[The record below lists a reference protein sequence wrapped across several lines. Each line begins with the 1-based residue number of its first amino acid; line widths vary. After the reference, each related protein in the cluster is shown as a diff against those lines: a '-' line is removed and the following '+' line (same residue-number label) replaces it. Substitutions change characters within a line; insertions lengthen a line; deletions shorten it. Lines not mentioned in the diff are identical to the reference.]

1 MSTEAAN
8 CPFESIFG
16 TIVDPRIARTR
27 RHELLDILFIALA
40 AMVSGAEDFVT
51 IAEYGVIKQDWLKGL
66 LGLPNGIPSH
76 DTFRRVFARL
86 DPHQLEACLIAWA
99 EALRSRAQ
107 ITGEEVIALDGKTL
121 RQSFDTATGTK
132 AIHIVS
138 AWASRA
144 RLCLGQVKV
153 AEKSNEITAVPAL
166 LKMLDIRGCLVTAD
180 AMNCQKATARQITEQ
195 GGTFVLAL
203 KDNHPS
209 LSEGVKLFVEHAA
222 KHKYADLNTRSI
234 TTLDKDHGRI
244 ETRRYRVIDLPD
256 GIAWADEKQAWPGL
270 LSIGIAEATRQ
281 VGEKTSTET
290 RYYLTAIPA
299 TPAESARRFG
309 RAVRYHWGIE
319 NSLHWSL
326 DVSFNEDD
334 CRVRKDNGP
343 QNLAALRHVSLNLLK
358 RDQTTKAGIKTR
370 RLKAGWENTYLEHLL
385 LN

>member
-1 MSTEAAN
+1 MATQTAN
-8 CPFESIFG
+8 TQFQSIFG
-16 TIVDPRIARTR
+16 SITDPRIARTR
-27 RHELLDILFIALA
+27 RHDLLDILFIALA
-40 AMVSGAEDFVT
+40 AMLSGAEDFVT
-51 IAEYGVIKQDWLKGL
+51 IAEYGGIKREWLQTI

-86 DPHQLEACLIAWA
+86 DPKQLEACLIAWA
-99 EALRSRAQ
+99 EALRSKAA
-107 ITGEEVIALDGKTL
+107 ITGEEVVALDGKTL
-121 RQSFDTATGTK
+121 RHSFDTAAGTA

-153 AEKSNEITAVPAL
+153 EEKSNEITAVPAL

-203 KDNHPS
+203 KDNHPG
-209 LSEGVKLFVEHAA
+209 LCEDVHLFVEHAT
-222 KHKYADLNTRSI
+222 KLKYADLTTRTL
-234 TTLDKDHGRI
+234 TTHDKDHGRI
-244 ETRRYRVIDLPD
+244 ETRHYRLIGLPE
-256 GIAWADEKQAWPGL
+256 GIAWADEKHAWPGL
-270 LSIGIAEATRQ
+270 VSIGIAESTRQ
-281 VGEKTSTET
+281 IGEKTSTET
-290 RYYLTAIPA
+290 RYYLTAIPVG
-299 TPAESARRFG
+299 PANSARRFA

-358 RDQTTKAGIKTR
+358 RDRTTKAGIKTR
-370 RLKAGWENTYLEHLL
+370 RLKAGWENSYLEHLL

>member
-1 MSTEAAN
+1 
-8 CPFESIFG
+8 
-16 TIVDPRIARTR
+16 
-27 RHELLDILFIALA
+27 L
-40 AMVSGAEDFVT
+40 
-51 IAEYGVIKQDWLKGL
+51 QGL

-86 DPHQLEACLIAWA
+86 DPKQLEDCLIAWA
-99 EALRSRAQ
+99 EALRSKAQ
-107 ITGEEVIALDGKTL
+107 ITDEEVIAFDGKTL
-121 RQSFDTATGTK
+121 RHSFDTATGTA

-153 AEKSNEITAVPAL
+153 EAKSNEITAVPAL
-166 LKMLDIRGCLVTAD
+166 LKLLDIRGCLVTAD

-203 KDNHPS
+203 KDNHPN
-209 LSEGVKLFVEHAA
+209 LCEGAALFVEHAA
-222 KHKYADLNTRSI
+222 KQKYADLTTRSI
-234 TTLDKDHGRI
+234 TTNDKDHGRI
-244 ETRRYRVIDLPD
+244 ETRRYRLVDLPQ
-256 GIAWADEKQAWPGL
+256 GIAWADEKREWPGL
-270 LSIGIAEATRQ
+270 LSIGIAQSTRQ
-281 VGEKTSTET
+281 IGEKTSTET
-290 RYYLTAIPA
+290 RYYLTAIPSR
-299 TPAESARRFG
+299 PANSARRFA

-358 RDQTTKAGIKTR
+358 RDVTTKAGIKTR
-370 RLKAGWENTYLEHLL
+370 RLKAGWDNTYLEHLL
-385 LN
+385 TN

>member
-1 MSTEAAN
+1 MATDAAN
-8 CPFESIFG
+8 SQFQSIFG
-16 TIVDPRIARTR
+16 TVTDPRMARTR
-27 RHELLDILFIALA
+27 RHDLLDILFIALA
-40 AMVSGAEDFVT
+40 AMLSGAEDYVT
-51 IAEYGVIKQDWLKGL
+51 IAEYGRIKQDWFESL

-86 DPHQLEACLIAWA
+86 NPEQLQDCLIAWA
-99 EALRSRAQ
+99 EALRAKAQ
-107 ITGEEVIALDGKTL
+107 ITGEDVVALDGKTL
-121 RQSFDTATGTK
+121 RHSFDTATGTA

-153 AEKSNEITAVPAL
+153 NEKSNEITAVPAL
-166 LKMLDIRGCLVTAD
+166 LKMLDVDGCLVTAD

-209 LSEGVKLFVEHAA
+209 LGASVQLFIEHAA
-222 KHKYADLNTRSI
+222 THKYADLTTRTV
-234 TTLDKDHGRI
+234 TTHDKDHGRI
-244 ETRRYRVIDLPD
+244 ETRHYRLIGLPE
-256 GIAWADEKQAWPGL
+256 GIAWADERQAWPGL
-270 LSIGIAEATRQ
+270 LSIGIAESTRQ
-281 VGEKTSTET
+281 IGEKTSTET

-299 TPAESARRFG
+299 GPANSARRFA

-343 QNLAALRHVSLNLLK
+343 QNLAVLRHVSLNLLK
-358 RDQTTKAGIKTR
+358 RDVTTKAGIKTR
-370 RLKAGWENTYLEHLL
+370 RLKAGWDNSYLEHLL
-385 LN
+385 IN

>member
-1 MSTEAAN
+1 MATDAAN
-8 CPFESIFG
+8 SQFQSIFG
-16 TIVDPRIARTR
+16 SITDPRIARTR
-27 RHELLDILFIALA
+27 RHDLLDILFIALA
-40 AMVSGAEDFVT
+40 AMLSGAEDFVT
-51 IAEYGVIKQDWLKGL
+51 IAEYGGIKRDWLKGL

-86 DPHQLEACLIAWA
+86 DPKQLEGCLIAWA
-99 EALRSRAQ
+99 EALRSKAQ
-107 ITGEEVIALDGKTL
+107 ITGEEVVALDGKTL
-121 RQSFDTATGTK
+121 RHSFDTATGTG

-153 AEKSNEITAVPAL
+153 AEKSNEITAIPAL

-209 LSEGVKLFVEHAA
+209 LSADVQLFIEHAA
-222 KHKYADLNTRSI
+222 KQKYADLVTRTVTSSG
-234 TTLDKDHGRI
+234 KDHGRI
-244 ETRRYRVIDLPD
+244 ETRRYRLIGLPE

-270 LSIGIAEATRQ
+270 LSIGIAESTRQ
-281 VGEKTSTET
+281 IGDKTSTET

-299 TPAESARRFG
+299 GPGDSARRLA

-326 DVSFNEDD
+326 DVAFNEDD
-334 CRVRKDNGP
+334 CRVRKDNGA

-358 RDQTTKAGIKTR
+358 RDLTTKAGIKTR
-370 RLKAGWENTYLEHLL
+370 RLKAGWENSYLEHLL
-385 LN
+385 VN

>member
-1 MSTEAAN
+1 MTTDAAN
-8 CPFESIFG
+8 SQFQSIFG
-16 TIVDPRIARTR
+16 SITDPRIARTR
-27 RHELLDILFIALA
+27 RHDLLDILFIALA
-40 AMVSGAEDFVT
+40 AMLGGAEDFVT
-51 IAEYGVIKQDWLKGL
+51 IAEYGTIKRDWLKSL

-86 DPHQLEACLIAWA
+86 DPKQLEDCLIAWA
-99 EALRSRAQ
+99 EALRNMAE
-107 ITGEEVIALDGKTL
+107 ITGEEVVALDGKTL
-121 RQSFDTATGTK
+121 RHSFDTATGTA

-153 AEKSNEITAVPAL
+153 DQKSNEITAVPAL

-209 LSEGVKLFVEHAA
+209 LSKGIQLFVEHAA
-222 KHKYADLNTRSI
+222 KEKYACLTTRTV
-234 TTLDKDHGRI
+234 TTNDKDHGRI
-244 ETRRYRVIDLPD
+244 ETRRYRLIGLPE
-256 GIAWADEKQAWPGL
+256 GIAWADEKKAWPGL
-270 LSIGIAEATRQ
+270 LSIGIAESTRQ
-281 VGEKTSTET
+281 IGDKTSKET
-290 RYYLTAIPA
+290 RYYLTAIP
-299 TPAESARRFG
+299 TGPANSARRFA

-334 CRVRKDNGP
+334 CRVRKDNAP

-358 RDQTTKAGIKTR
+358 RDLTTKAGIKTR
-370 RLKAGWENTYLEHLL
+370 RLKAGWDNSYLEHLL
-385 LN
+385 IN

>member
-1 MSTEAAN
+1 MAMDAAN
-8 CPFESIFG
+8 NQFQTFFG
-16 TIVDPRIARTR
+16 SVTDPRIARTR
-27 RHELLDILFIALA
+27 RHDLLDILFIALA
-40 AMVSGAEDFVT
+40 GMLSGAEDFVT
-51 IAEYGVIKQDWLKGL
+51 IAEYGRNKQDWLKNL

-86 DPHQLEACLIAWA
+86 DPKQLESCLIAWA
-99 EALRSRAQ
+99 EALRSKAAV
-107 ITGEEVIALDGKTL
+107 TGEEIVALDGKTL
-121 RQSFDTATGTK
+121 RHSFDTATGTA

-153 AEKSNEITAVPAL
+153 NEKSNEITAVPAL
-166 LKMLDIRGCLVTAD
+166 LKMLDIRDCLVTAD

-203 KDNHPS
+203 KDNHPN
-209 LSEGVKLFVEHAA
+209 LSEGVQLFLEHAA
-222 KHKYADLNTRSI
+222 KEKYADLTTRTL
-234 TTLDKDHGRI
+234 TTSDKDHGRI
-244 ETRRYRVIDLPD
+244 ETRRYRLVDLPE

-270 LSIGIAEATRQ
+270 LSIGIAQSTRQ
-281 VGEKTSTET
+281 IGDKTSTET
-290 RYYLTAIPA
+290 RYYLTAIP
-299 TPAESARRFG
+299 TGPPNSARRFA

-343 QNLAALRHVSLNLLK
+343 QNLAALRHMALNLLK
-358 RDQTTKAGIKTR
+358 RDVTTKAGIKTR
-370 RLKAGWENTYLEHLL
+370 RLKAGWENSYLEHLL
-385 LN
+385 VN